1 MFVLYKLS
9 DFCHVLHQNYH
20 RRQPRKINW
29 RVWLAVT
36 AVLVIVA
43 AAVYAL
49 RFSPYSR
56 IKEIKV
62 EGAQKV
68 SSEEIIN
75 LSRQALDGRKH
86 WIIPKDSLVFFNE
99 QEFKDILLKQVPLI
113 KSVDVARNI
122 SGLLSIKVQERQ
134 KAIIYCDRR
143 QCYNIDDD
151 GLVFEGAPAVYGG
164 MAIALKDNSGRE
176 VKIGDQAVG
185 PELISFIKDAQYSL
199 NERVNLNLIYFEV
212 SSFPAAEV
220 DAMTVEDWKIL
231 FDSNQSAEDQV
242 AALKLVL
249 DEKIKDQRDE
259 LEYVDLRIENRV
271 YYKLK

>member
-1 MFVLYKLS
+1 
-9 DFCHVLHQNYH
+9 VLHQNYH

-199 NERVNLNLIYFEV
+199 NERVNLNLIYFEA